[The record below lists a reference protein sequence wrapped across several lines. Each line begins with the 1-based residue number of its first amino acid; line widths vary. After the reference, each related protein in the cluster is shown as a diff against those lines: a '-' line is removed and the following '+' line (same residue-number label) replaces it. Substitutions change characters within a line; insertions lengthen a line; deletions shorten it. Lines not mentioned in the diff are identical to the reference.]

1 MIKFRRGSTKSW
13 RGTKTKLEPGQPG
26 YDKDKHK
33 IKIGDGEKSW
43 PDLPYASGLFAEEI
57 VDSESNAKTRKNK
70 DTEDIT
76 LITYGIEAPDENT
89 IGQIY
94 LQQNDEEPE
103 VDYVIESG
111 VNGGWSYQKWK
122 HGFAKCWCRLE
133 INTDIQTAFEDVALY
148 QDSNSMRSMS
158 YPFPFKETPTETATL
173 QSPGSVVWLSGKTTN
188 TNQTAGTYALI
199 SPYQL
204 YSSRYFI
211 SIQVEGFWK

>member
-13 RGTKTKLEPGQPG
+13 RGTKIKLEPGQPG
-26 YDKDKHK
+26 YDKNKHK
-33 IKIGDGEKSW
+33 LKVGDGEKLWS
-43 PDLPYASGLFAEEI
+43 DLPYASGLFAEEI
-57 VDSESNAKTRKNK
+57 LDSESNAKTKKSN
-70 DTEDIT
+70 DAEDLT
-76 LITYGIEAPDENT
+76 LITYGTEAPDET
-89 IGQIY
+89 TVGQIY
-94 LQQNDEEPE
+94 LQQTDDEPE
-103 VDYVIESG
+103 VDYVIEAG

-158 YPFPFKETPTETATL
+158 YPFAFKETPTETATL
-173 QSPGSVVWLSGKTTN
+173 QTPGSVVWLSGKTTN
-188 TNQTAGTYALI
+188 TNQTAGTYALV